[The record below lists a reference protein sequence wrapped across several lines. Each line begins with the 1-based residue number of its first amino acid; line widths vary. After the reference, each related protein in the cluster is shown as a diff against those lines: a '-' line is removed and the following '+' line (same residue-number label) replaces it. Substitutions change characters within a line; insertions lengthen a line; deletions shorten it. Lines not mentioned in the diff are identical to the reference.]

1 MSEPMKTSPP
11 KCVLI
16 VDDEET
22 VLAVTQEFLLRMG
35 YACDV
40 ALNAYQALEKLHKQ
54 HFDLVIS
61 DIVMEGKDG
70 IELMQEAKRTYPQLD
85 FIIMTGY
92 ASEYAYVDIIN
103 AGAADYMIKP
113 FEMEELRARIGRIER
128 ERRILKK
135 LEDTNDQL
143 EAAIE
148 RANKMAVEAE
158 MANVAKSQF
167 LANMSHEIRT
177 PMNGII
183 GMTGLLLDTDLNQE
197 QQEYAK
203 TVRTSADSLL
213 QIINSIL
220 DYSKIEAGELDLE
233 IIDFD
238 LRRTVEDVADMMA
251 PRAYEKGLEFACMI
265 QSDVPSWLRG
275 DPGRLRQILLNLT
288 GNAVKFTQKGEVAI
302 RVCPDEETDTH
313 ATVRFSVT
321 DTGIGIPSDRLDR
334 LFKSFSQVDSST
346 TRKYG
351 GTGLG
356 LSISK
361 QLTEMMGGQIGIE
374 SKERKG
380 SKFWFTAVLE
390 KQPEVKEAQPILP
403 ADIRGK
409 RILAVDDNATNRE
422 VLCTYLKSWDCRY
435 CAASSAQEALSLLHQ
450 AVQSG
455 DPFHLAILDHMMPD
469 MDGEALGGVIKDD
482 PALKETVLVM
492 LTSFGQRGDATRMK
506 DIGFAAYLTK
516 PIKGSQLFDCLVTV
530 LGEAPSQSG
539 DGQKQPLVTRHTL
552 AEAKKQK
559 VRILLVEDNIVNQK
573 LAKIMLT
580 KVGYQ
585 VDVANDG
592 KEAVEKYT
600 TSPEHFGLILM
611 DVQMPEMDGMEA
623 TAEIR
628 KLETRRSEAEI
639 PSSAKQKRG
648 NLKLKNHNSTTELLN
663 HVPII
668 AMTAHALKGD
678 RERCIEAGMDD
689 YVSKPIQPDKLLEAI
704 ERHISASTP
713 GKPKATDST
722 ASDEKDVFDRAEL
735 LERVGGD
742 EELCVEL
749 LDTFVQDIPAR
760 LEELKQALADN
771 DSTLLRQ
778 QAHAIKG
785 ASANIG
791 AHALREV
798 SFEVEKAGKDRKMDR
813 ALPLVE
819 KLERELE
826 KFRSMVSESSL

>member
-1 MSEPMKTSPP
+1 MTEPMKTSPP

-103 AGAADYMIKP
+103 AGAADYMTKP

-128 ERRILKK
+128 ERRILKE

-183 GMTGLLLDTDLNQE
+183 GMTGLLLDTDLDQE
-197 QQEYAK
+197 QREYAK
-203 TVRTSADSLL
+203 TVRTSANSLL

-238 LRRTVEDVADMMA
+238 LRTTVEDVADMMA
-251 PRAYEKGLEFACMI
+251 LSAYEKGLEFACMI

-288 GNAVKFTQKGEVAI
+288 GNAVKFTEKGEVVI
-302 RVCPDEETDTH
+302 RVSPYEETDTH
-313 ATVRFSVT
+313 VTVRFCVT
-321 DTGIGIPSDRLDR
+321 DTGIGIPSERVDR

-380 SKFWFTAVLE
+380 SKFWFTAILE

-422 VLCTYLKSWDCRY
+422 VLCAYLKSWDCQY
-435 CAASSAQEALSLLHQ
+435 CAASSGQEALSLLHQ

-455 DPFHLAILDHMMPD
+455 SPFHLAILDHMMPD

-482 PALKETVLVM
+482 PALKKTVLVM

-530 LGEAPSQSG
+530 LEEAPG
-539 DGQKQPLVTRHTL
+539 RTVDGQKRALVTRHTL
-552 AEAKKQK
+552 AEAKEQK

-585 VDVANDG
+585 VDVASDG

-600 TSPEHFGLILM
+600 TSPEHFDLILM

-628 KLETRRSEAEI
+628 KLETR
-639 PSSAKQKRG
+639 

-704 ERHISASTP
+704 KRHISASTP

-813 ALPLVE
+813 ALPLVG

>member
-1 MSEPMKTSPP
+1 MTEPMKTSPP

-70 IELMQEAKRTYPQLD
+70 MELMQEAKRTYPQLD

-103 AGAADYMIKP
+103 AGAADYMTKP

-128 ERRILKK
+128 ERRILKE

-183 GMTGLLLDTDLNQE
+183 GMTGLLLDTDLDQE
-197 QQEYAK
+197 QREYAK
-203 TVRTSADSLL
+203 TVRASADSLL

-238 LRRTVEDVADMMA
+238 LRTTVEDVADMMA
-251 PRAYEKGLEFACMI
+251 LSAYEKGLEFACMI

-288 GNAVKFTQKGEVAI
+288 GNAVKFTEKGEVVI
-302 RVCPDEETDTH
+302 RVSPYEETDTH
-313 ATVRFSVT
+313 VTVRFCVT
-321 DTGIGIPSDRLDR
+321 DTGIGIPSERVDR

-380 SKFWFTAVLE
+380 SKFWFTAILE
-390 KQPEVKEAQPILP
+390 KQPEVKEAQPVLP

-422 VLCTYLKSWDCRY
+422 VLCAYLKSWDCQY
-435 CAASSAQEALSLLHQ
+435 CAASSGQEALSLLHQ

-455 DPFHLAILDHMMPD
+455 SPFHLAILDHMMPD
-469 MDGEALGGVIKDD
+469 MDGEALGGVIKSG
-482 PALKETVLVM
+482 PELKETVLVM

-530 LGEAPSQSG
+530 LEEAPG
-539 DGQKQPLVTRHTL
+539 RTVDEQKRALVTRHTL

-585 VDVANDG
+585 VDVASDG

-600 TSPEHFGLILM
+600 TSPEHFDLILM

-628 KLETRRSEAEI
+628 KLETR
-639 PSSAKQKRG
+639 

-704 ERHISASTP
+704 KRHISASTP

-771 DSTLLRQ
+771 DAVLLTQ

-813 ALPLVE
+813 ALPLVG

>member
-1 MSEPMKTSPP
+1 MTEPMKTSPP

-40 ALNAYQALEKLHKQ
+40 ALSAYEALEKLHKQ

-70 IELMQEAKRTYPQLD
+70 MELMQEAKRTYPQLD

-103 AGAADYMIKP
+103 AGAADYMTKP

-128 ERRILKK
+128 ERRILKE

-183 GMTGLLLDTDLNQE
+183 GMTGLLLDTDLDQE
-197 QQEYAK
+197 QREYAK
-203 TVRTSADSLL
+203 TVRASADSLL

-238 LRRTVEDVADMMA
+238 LRTTVEDVADMMA
-251 PRAYEKGLEFACMI
+251 LSAYEKGLEFACMI

-288 GNAVKFTQKGEVAI
+288 GNAVKFTEKGEVVI
-302 RVCPDEETDTH
+302 RVSPYEETDTH
-313 ATVRFSVT
+313 VTVRFCVT
-321 DTGIGIPSDRLDR
+321 DTGIGIPSERVDR

-374 SKERKG
+374 SKKGKG
-380 SKFWFTAVLE
+380 SKFWFTAILE
-390 KQPEVKEAQPILP
+390 KQPEVKEMQPILP

-422 VLCTYLKSWDCRY
+422 VLCAYLKSWDCQY
-435 CAASSAQEALSLLHQ
+435 CAASSGQEALSLLHH

-455 DPFHLAILDHMMPD
+455 SPFHLAILDHMMPD

-482 PALKETVLVM
+482 PALKKTVLVM

-530 LGEAPSQSG
+530 LEEAPG
-539 DGQKQPLVTRHTL
+539 RTVDEQKRALVTRHTL

-600 TSPEHFGLILM
+600 TSPEHFDLILM

-628 KLETRRSEAEI
+628 KLETR
-639 PSSAKQKRG
+639 

-704 ERHISASTP
+704 KRHISASTP

-813 ALPLVE
+813 ALPLVG

>member
-1 MSEPMKTSPP
+1 MTEPMKTSPP

-103 AGAADYMIKP
+103 AGAADYMTKP

-128 ERRILKK
+128 ERRILKE

-183 GMTGLLLDTDLNQE
+183 GMTGLLLDTDLDQE
-197 QQEYAK
+197 QREYAK

-238 LRRTVEDVADMMA
+238 LRTTVEDVADMMA
-251 PRAYEKGLEFACMI
+251 LSAYEKGLEFACMI

-288 GNAVKFTQKGEVAI
+288 GNAVKFTKKGEVVI
-302 RVCPDEETDTH
+302 RVSPYEETDTH
-313 ATVRFSVT
+313 VTVRFCVT
-321 DTGIGIPSDRLDR
+321 DTGIGIPSERVDR

-380 SKFWFTAVLE
+380 SKFWFTAILE
-390 KQPEVKEAQPILP
+390 KQPEVKEAQPVLP

-422 VLCTYLKSWDCRY
+422 VLCAYLKSWDCQY
-435 CAASSAQEALSLLHQ
+435 CAASSGQEALSLLHQ

-455 DPFHLAILDHMMPD
+455 SPFHLAILDHMMPD
-469 MDGEALGGVIKDD
+469 MDGEALGGVIKSA
-482 PALKETVLVM
+482 PELKETVLVM

-530 LGEAPSQSG
+530 LEEAPG
-539 DGQKQPLVTRHTL
+539 RTVDGQKRALVTRHTL

-600 TSPEHFGLILM
+600 TSPEHFDLILM

-628 KLETRRSEAEI
+628 KLETR
-639 PSSAKQKRG
+639 

-704 ERHISASTP
+704 KRHISASTP

-813 ALPLVE
+813 ALPLVG

>member
-1 MSEPMKTSPP
+1 MTEPMKTSPP

-40 ALNAYQALEKLHKQ
+40 ALSAYEALEKLHKQ

-70 IELMQEAKRTYPQLD
+70 MELMQEAKRTYPQLD

-103 AGAADYMIKP
+103 AGAADYMTKP

-128 ERRILKK
+128 ERRILKE

-183 GMTGLLLDTDLNQE
+183 GMTGLLLDTDLDQE
-197 QQEYAK
+197 QREYAK
-203 TVRTSADSLL
+203 TVRASADSLL

-238 LRRTVEDVADMMA
+238 LRTTVEDVADMMA
-251 PRAYEKGLEFACMI
+251 LSAYEKGLEFACMI

-288 GNAVKFTQKGEVAI
+288 GNAVKFTEKGEVVI
-302 RVCPDEETDTH
+302 RVSPYEETDTH
-313 ATVRFSVT
+313 VTVRFCVT
-321 DTGIGIPSDRLDR
+321 DTGIGIPSERVDR

-374 SKERKG
+374 SKKGKG
-380 SKFWFTAVLE
+380 SKFWFTAILE

-422 VLCTYLKSWDCRY
+422 VLCAYLKSWDCQY
-435 CAASSAQEALSLLHQ
+435 CAASSGQEALSLLHH

-455 DPFHLAILDHMMPD
+455 SPFHLAILDHMMPD
-469 MDGEALGGVIKDD
+469 MDGEALGGVIKSG
-482 PALKETVLVM
+482 PELKETVLVM

-530 LGEAPSQSG
+530 LEEAPG
-539 DGQKQPLVTRHTL
+539 RTVDEQKRALVTRHTL

-600 TSPEHFGLILM
+600 TSPEHFDLILM

-628 KLETRRSEAEI
+628 KLETR
-639 PSSAKQKRG
+639 

-704 ERHISASTP
+704 KRHISASTP

-813 ALPLVE
+813 ALPLVG

>member
-1 MSEPMKTSPP
+1 MTEPMKTSPP
-11 KCVLI
+11 KCVLM

-103 AGAADYMIKP
+103 AGAADYMTKP

-128 ERRILKK
+128 ERRILKE

-183 GMTGLLLDTDLNQE
+183 GMTGLLLDTDLDQE
-197 QQEYAK
+197 QREYAK
-203 TVRTSADSLL
+203 TVRASADSLL

-238 LRRTVEDVADMMA
+238 LRTTVEDVADMMA
-251 PRAYEKGLEFACMI
+251 LSAYEKGLEFACMI

-288 GNAVKFTQKGEVAI
+288 GNAVKFTEKGEVVI
-302 RVCPDEETDTH
+302 RVSPYEETDTH
-313 ATVRFSVT
+313 VTVRFSIT
-321 DTGIGIPSDRLDR
+321 DTGIGIPSERVDR

-380 SKFWFTAVLE
+380 SKFWFTAILE
-390 KQPEVKEAQPILP
+390 KQPEVKEAQPVLP

-422 VLCTYLKSWDCRY
+422 VLCAYLKSWDCQY
-435 CAASSAQEALSLLHQ
+435 CAASSGQEALSLLHQ

-455 DPFHLAILDHMMPD
+455 SPFHLAILDHMMPD
-469 MDGEALGGVIKDD
+469 MDGEALGGVIKSG
-482 PALKETVLVM
+482 PELKETVLVM

-530 LGEAPSQSG
+530 LEEAPG
-539 DGQKQPLVTRHTL
+539 RTVDGQKRALVTRHTL

-600 TSPEHFGLILM
+600 TSPEHFDLILM

-628 KLETRRSEAEI
+628 KLETR
-639 PSSAKQKRG
+639 

-704 ERHISASTP
+704 KRHISASTP

-813 ALPLVE
+813 ALPLVG

>member
-1 MSEPMKTSPP
+1 MTEAMKISPP

-22 VLAVTQEFLLRMG
+22 ILTVTQEFVLRIG
-35 YACDV
+35 YVCDV
-40 ALNAYQALEKLHKQ
+40 ALNAYEALEKLHNQ

-61 DIVMEGKDG
+61 DIVMEGKNG

-92 ASEYAYVDIIN
+92 TAEYTYVEIIN
-103 AGAADYMIKP
+103 AGAADYMTKP
-113 FEMEELRARIGRIER
+113 FKMDELTARIRRIER

-135 LEDTNDQL
+135 FEDTSDQL

-148 RANKMAVEAE
+148 QANQMAVEAE
-158 MANVAKSQF
+158 MSNVAKSQF

-183 GMTGLLLDTDLNQE
+183 GMTGLLLDTDLDQE
-197 QQEYAK
+197 QREYAK
-203 TVRTSADSLL
+203 TVRASADSLL

-220 DYSKIEAGELDLE
+220 DFSKIEAGELDLE

-238 LRRTVEDVADMMA
+238 LRRTVEDVSDMMA
-251 PRAYEKGLEFACMI
+251 PRAYDKGLEFAYMI
-265 QSDVPSWLRG
+265 QSDVPSRLRG
-275 DPGRLRQILLNLT
+275 DPGRLRQILVNLT
-288 GNAVKFTQKGEVAI
+288 GNAVKFTEKGEVAI
-302 RVCPDEETDTH
+302 SVSLDENTKTH
-313 ATVRFSVT
+313 ATVRFSIT
-321 DTGIGIPSDRLDR
+321 DTGIGIPRNRLDR
-334 LFKSFSQVDSST
+334 LFKSFSQADSST

-361 QLTEMMGGQIGIE
+361 QLTEIMGGQIGCE
-374 SKERKG
+374 SEQGKG
-380 SKFWFTAVLE
+380 STFWFTAILE
-390 KQPEVKEAQPILP
+390 RQPEGKEARPVLP

-422 VLCTYLKSWDCRY
+422 VLCAFLKSWDCRY
-435 CAASSAQEALSLLHQ
+435 CMATNGQEVLSLLQQ

-455 DPFHLAILDHMMPD
+455 DPFHLAILDHMMPG
-469 MDGEALGGVIKDD
+469 MDGETLGRVIKDD
-482 PALKETVLVM
+482 PGLKETALVM
-492 LTSFGQRGDATRMK
+492 LTSFGQRGDATRLR

-516 PIKGSQLFDCLVTV
+516 PIKGSQLFDCLATV
-530 LGEAPSQSG
+530 LGEVPKETG
-539 DGQKQPLVTRHTL
+539 DEKKQPLVTSHTL
-552 AEAKKQK
+552 AEVKKHR

-573 LAKIMLT
+573 LALRLVEKF
-580 KVGYQ
+580 GFHA
-585 VDVANDG
+585 DAVANG
-592 KEAVEKYT
+592 KEAVKALEMAPYD
-600 TSPEHFGLILM
+600 LVLM
-611 DVQMPEMDGMEA
+611 DVQMPEMDGFEA
-623 TAEIR
+623 TRLIR
-628 KLETRRSEAEI
+628 NPQS
-639 PSSAKQKRG
+639 
-648 NLKLKNHNSTTELLN
+648 NVHNHE
-663 HVPII
+663 VPII

-678 RERCIEAGMDD
+678 REHCIEAGMDG
-689 YVSKPIQPDKLLEAI
+689 YVSKPIEPYKLCEAI
-704 ERHISASTP
+704 ERHISTSAPS
-713 GKPKATDST
+713 KPKSTDIT

-749 LDTFVQDIPAR
+749 LDIFVQDIPDR
-760 LEELKQALADN
+760 LEELKRALADN
-771 DSTLLRQ
+771 DYTLLTQ

-791 AHALREV
+791 ARALREV
-798 SFEVEKAGKDRKMDR
+798 SFEVEKAGKNCKMDR

-819 KLERELE
+819 KLECELDRL
-826 KFRSMVSESSL
+826 KTILLHFGCSLQRNSIRG

>member
-1 MSEPMKTSPP
+1 MIEAMKTSPP

-54 HFDLVIS
+54 HFNLVIS

-103 AGAADYMIKP
+103 AGAADYMTKP

-128 ERRILKK
+128 ERRILNE

-183 GMTGLLLDTDLNQE
+183 GMTGLLLDTDLDQE
-197 QQEYAK
+197 QREYAK
-203 TVRTSADSLL
+203 TIRTSANSLL
-213 QIINSIL
+213 QTINSIL
-220 DYSKIEAGELDLE
+220 DFSKIEAGELDLE

-238 LRRTVEDVADMMA
+238 PRRNVEDVADMMA
-251 PRAYEKGLEFACMI
+251 PRAYEKGLEFAYMI

-288 GNAVKFTQKGEVAI
+288 DNAVKFTQKGEVVI
-302 RVCPDEETDTH
+302 RVSPDKETDTH

-374 SKERKG
+374 SKEGKG
-380 SKFWFTAVLE
+380 SKFWFTAILE
-390 KQPEVKEAQPILP
+390 KQPEVKEMQPILP
-403 ADIRGK
+403 VDIRGK

-422 VLCTYLKSWDCRY
+422 VLCAYLKSWDCRY

-482 PALKETVLVM
+482 PELKETVLVM
-492 LTSFGQRGDATRMK
+492 LTSIGQRGDATRMK
-506 DIGFAAYLTK
+506 DIGFAGYLTK
-516 PIKGSQLFDCLVTV
+516 PIKGSHLFDCLATV
-530 LGEAPSQSG
+530 LEEAPG
-539 DGQKQPLVTRHTL
+539 RTVDGQKQALVTRHTL

-600 TSPEHFGLILM
+600 TSPEHFDLILM

-623 TAEIR
+623 TKEIR
-628 KLETRRSEAEI
+628 KWEGRRRNLEIQNPKSEFRI
-639 PSSAKQKRG
+639 PI
-648 NLKLKNHNSTTELLN
+648 
-663 HVPII
+663 V

-678 RERCIEAGMDD
+678 RERCIEAGMDG
-689 YVSKPIQPDKLLEAI
+689 YVSKPIKAEELFKVIEKWANRLGDKFKKE
-704 ERHISASTP
+704 EKSSAALKNSGPPT
-713 GKPKATDST
+713 
-722 ASDEKDVFDRAEL
+722 KDVFDLSKALEVVDGDMELFKEIADLFKKNLPDNIAQIRVAIAKSDSNALEQAAHSLKGSVGNFAAKRAFE
-735 LERVGGD
+735 
-742 EELCVEL
+742 
-749 LDTFVQDIPAR
+749 AAYR
-760 LEELKQALADN
+760 LEVIGREGKLAEADAAL
-771 DSTLLRQ
+771 S
-778 QAHAIKG
+778 
-785 ASANIG
+785 
-791 AHALREV
+791 
-798 SFEVEKAGKDRKMDR
+798 
-813 ALPLVE
+813 
-819 KLERELE
+819 ELE
-826 KFRSMVSESSL
+826 KELKTLEAAMKVALSGDEK

>member
-1 MSEPMKTSPP
+1 MTEPMKTSPP

-103 AGAADYMIKP
+103 AGAADYMTKP

-128 ERRILKK
+128 ERRILKE

-183 GMTGLLLDTDLNQE
+183 GMTGLLLDTDLDQE
-197 QQEYAK
+197 QREYAK
-203 TVRTSADSLL
+203 TVRTSANSLL

-238 LRRTVEDVADMMA
+238 LRTTVEDVADMMA
-251 PRAYEKGLEFACMI
+251 LSAYEKGLEFACMI

-288 GNAVKFTQKGEVAI
+288 GNAVKFTEKGEVVI
-302 RVCPDEETDTH
+302 RVSPYEETDTH
-313 ATVRFSVT
+313 VTVRFCVT
-321 DTGIGIPSDRLDR
+321 DTGIGIPSERVDR

-374 SKERKG
+374 SKKGKG
-380 SKFWFTAVLE
+380 SKFWFTAILE
-390 KQPEVKEAQPILP
+390 KQPEVKEAQPVLP

-422 VLCTYLKSWDCRY
+422 VLCAYLKSWDCQY
-435 CAASSAQEALSLLHQ
+435 CAASSGQEALSLLHQ

-455 DPFHLAILDHMMPD
+455 SPFHLAILDHMMPD
-469 MDGEALGGVIKDD
+469 MDGEALGGVIKSG
-482 PALKETVLVM
+482 PELKETVLVM

-530 LGEAPSQSG
+530 LEEAPG
-539 DGQKQPLVTRHTL
+539 RTVDGQKRALVTRHTL
-552 AEAKKQK
+552 AEAKEQK

-600 TSPEHFGLILM
+600 TSPEHFDLILM

-628 KLETRRSEAEI
+628 KLETR
-639 PSSAKQKRG
+639 

-704 ERHISASTP
+704 KRHISASTP

-813 ALPLVE
+813 ALPLVG

>member
-1 MSEPMKTSPP
+1 MTEPMKTSPP

-70 IELMQEAKRTYPQLD
+70 MELMQEAKRTYPQLD

-103 AGAADYMIKP
+103 AGAADYMTKP

-128 ERRILKK
+128 ERRILKE

-183 GMTGLLLDTDLNQE
+183 GMTGLLLDTDLDQE
-197 QQEYAK
+197 QREYAK
-203 TVRTSADSLL
+203 TVRTSANSLL

-238 LRRTVEDVADMMA
+238 LRTTVEDVADMMA
-251 PRAYEKGLEFACMI
+251 LSAYEKGLEFACMI

-288 GNAVKFTQKGEVAI
+288 GNAVKFTEKGEVVI
-302 RVCPDEETDTH
+302 RVSPYEETDTH
-313 ATVRFSVT
+313 VTVRFCVT
-321 DTGIGIPSDRLDR
+321 DTGIGIPSERVDR

-374 SKERKG
+374 SKKGKG
-380 SKFWFTAVLE
+380 SKFWFTAILE
-390 KQPEVKEAQPILP
+390 KQPEVKEAQPVLP

-422 VLCTYLKSWDCRY
+422 VLCAYLKSWDCQY
-435 CAASSAQEALSLLHQ
+435 CAASSGQEALSLLHH

-455 DPFHLAILDHMMPD
+455 SPFHLAILDHMMPD

-482 PALKETVLVM
+482 PALKKTVLVM

-530 LGEAPSQSG
+530 LEEAPG
-539 DGQKQPLVTRHTL
+539 RTVDEQKRALVTRHTL

-600 TSPEHFGLILM
+600 TSPEHFDLILM

-628 KLETRRSEAEI
+628 KLETR
-639 PSSAKQKRG
+639 

-678 RERCIEAGMDD
+678 RERCIEAGMDG
-689 YVSKPIQPDKLLEAI
+689 YVSKPIQPHKLLEAI

-813 ALPLVE
+813 ALPLVG